1 MPRALPDPHQHAM
14 LVSLQRRY
22 RAAVHAG
29 NITAKQALYREAVYL
44 GIQPELLEGGGDHTG
59 GSGVTAS

>member
-1 MPRALPDPHQHAM
+1 MPRTLRDPHHHAM

-22 RAAVHAG
+22 RTAMHTG
-29 NITAKQALYREAVYL
+29 NVSAKQALYREAVYL
-44 GIQPELLEGGGDHTG
+44 GIQPALLHGGSDHTG

>member
-1 MPRALPDPHQHAM
+1 M

-22 RAAVHAG
+22 RAAMHSG
-29 NITAKQALYREAVYL
+29 NVNAKQALYREAVYL
-44 GIQPELLEGGGDHTG
+44 GIQPALLHGGSDHTG

>member
-1 MPRALPDPHQHAM
+1 M

-22 RAAVHAG
+22 RAAVRAG

-44 GIQPELLEGGGDHTG
+44 GIQPELLEGGTDHTG
-59 GSGVTAS
+59 GSGVTPS